1 MGRRAPEGRPA
12 RNPAGFR
19 CAGEDRGRREKGP
32 TGRVPA
38 SAREGANDERAVRG
52 MALPPGPCLLVA
64 EGARHGRGRRARGE
78 TGERGEL
85 GRSVESWDAR
95 WASARGEKLGR
106 VGGVGR
112 GVREKEEKGW
122 ATSV

>member
-38 SAREGANDERAVRG
+38 SAREGANGERAVRG
-52 MALPPGPCLLVA
+52 MALARGPDVA
-64 EGARHGRGRRARGE
+64 VREKARARGLN
-78 TGERGEL
+78 GADRWGRQISGSVRVRGSRLEL
-85 GRSVESWDAR
+85 G
-95 WASARGEKLGR
+95 
-106 VGGVGR
+106 GG
-112 GVREKEEKGW
+112 
-122 ATSV
+122 S